1 MQHSPSLARD
11 LRDLPPIDGWA
22 AFEPAGTATV
32 TCSCGLDT
40 GRIPEREA
48 FAIDREHR
56 AAS

>member
-1 MQHSPSLARD
+1 MQHSTSLTRD
-11 LRDLPPIDGWA
+11 LRELPPIDSWA

-32 TCSCGLDT
+32 ACSCGLDT
-40 GRIPEREA
+40 GHIPEGEA